1 MAIDHER
8 ELADKVDAL
17 LGKHSTVPRPADAV
31 DDRNVPVLT
40 EFVHA
45 PDWEPPPVDTSAV
58 LNQLSEIEIDT
69 LSHEIFTRV
78 YGKLDRELAGKLE
91 DRIASQLSTQINAAI
106 THVISDMR
114 QEIAN
119 EIGDAV
125 NAALADRLRQ
135 K

>member
-1 MAIDHER
+1 MDKER
-8 ELADKVDAL
+8 ELAGKVDAL
-17 LGKHSTVPRPADAV
+17 LGKHSTIPRPAGAV

-40 EFVHA
+40 EVMNA
-45 PDWEPPPVDTSAV
+45 PLWEPEPVDTSAV
-58 LNQLSEIEIDT
+58 LRQLSELEVDT

-78 YGKLDRELAGKLE
+78 YGKLDRELAAKLE
-91 DRIASQLSTQINAAI
+91 DRIAAQLAIQINAAI

-125 NAALADRLRQ
+125 NAALADKLRQ
-135 K
+135 Q

>member
-1 MAIDHER
+1 MDNER

-17 LGKHSTVPRPADAV
+17 LGRHSTVPRPADAV

-40 EFVHA
+40 EVVNA
-45 PDWEPPPVDTSAV
+45 PSWEPEPVDTSAV
-58 LNQLSEIEIDT
+58 LQQLSEVEIDT

-78 YGKLDRELAGKLE
+78 YGKLDRELAVKLE
-91 DRIASQLSTQINAAI
+91 DRIAAQLATQINVAI
-106 THVISDMR
+106 THVITDMR

-125 NAALADRLRQ
+125 NAALADKLRQ